1 MSSTPTTSVDRPSSR
16 VPSASSKTKEE
27 TPIGHTNGT
36 TDKTSRPPSAS
47 QRTAADTS
55 RASAI
60 AATGAGISPGA
71 PAAGKEEPILSTVTP
86 SENQQSITDTSTEL
100 RPGSA
105 SKTASHDTTDRPLS
119 VAKVNLT
126 VNSTTPE
133 LKTSRPPSANQNP
146 DELASHGY
154 SIATTNFRP
163 QSASQKADESTTKT
177 SSRPPSA
184 SLKADE
190 SITKTSSRPPS
201 ASLKTDE
208 STTKTSSR
216 PPSASLKADESITK
230 TSSRPPSV
238 SLKADEST
246 TKTSS
251 RPPSASLKA
260 DESITKTSSRPPSA
274 SLKADES
281 TTKTGSRPP
290 SASLKTDESGTNAP
304 ANSRPSTAGQRTEVT
319 NVSEPANNTA
329 PTNSRPSSA
338 NQKPDLTTARIGS
351 RPPSANQKQEETTTG
366 DSTAEK
372 QNTSVLFNAN
382 EPNIIQPII
391 GRPPS
396 AAKKVL
402 TEESNTTTSPNTLTE
417 DVPLSDEN
425 KPAGATPRI
434 GSASKNPPASTT
446 TENNS

>member
-1 MSSTPTTSVDRPSSR
+1 VFFHSFSFLVLSSLHNMSSTPTTSVDRPSSR

-163 QSASQKADESTTKT
+163 QSASQKA
-177 SSRPPSA
+177 
-184 SLKADE
+184 
-190 SITKTSSRPPS
+190 
-201 ASLKTDE
+201 DE

>member
-163 QSASQKADESTTKT
+163 QSASQKA
-177 SSRPPSA
+177 
-184 SLKADE
+184 
-190 SITKTSSRPPS
+190 
-201 ASLKTDE
+201 DE